1 MIHIIFTLNTQGDD
15 SLCLVL
21 KRRKAFYT
29 LMNTLYY
36 YYLYI
41 TKYAYN
47 NK

>member
-1 MIHIIFTLNTQGDD
+1 MNTQFTHYSHDFF
-15 SLCLVL
+15 SFCLVL

-29 LMNTLYY
+29 LMHTLYY

-41 TKYAYN
+41 TKYAHN